1 MADDILEITWPASP
15 LFDEPDLEPEQR
27 EALEVI
33 LGPDL
38 AHEVETAGA
47 GILEPEPPP
56 DNLPGGAKMMSL
68 EQRKALEAIGGPE
81 LVAAVEA
88 VADPD
93 EKLEKRPRLTLA
105 RGAKAGPLTR
115 LVAEGLAADRPS
127 FLEAFQDANRRAQ
140 KAKGREKPA
149 RPIWEELRAR
159 QTRTEAATPWLPQ
172 IMRHLNRETV
182 IRDQAA
188 ATMRELE
195 ITATVE
201 GTKL

>member
-1 MADDILEITWPASP
+1 MADDILEITWPTSP
-15 LFDEPDLEPEQR
+15 LFDEPDLEPEQL

-38 AHEVETAGA
+38 AHEVESAGA
-47 GILEPEPPP
+47 GILEPEPLP
-56 DNLPGGAKMMSL
+56 DDLPGGAKMSMTL

-93 EKLEKRPRLTLA
+93 ERLEKRPRLTLA

-127 FLEAFQDANRRAQ
+127 FLEAFQDANRRAM

-149 RPIWEELRAR
+149 RPIWEELGTR
-159 QTRTEAATPWLPQ
+159 QTRTAAATPWLPQ
-172 IMRHLNRETV
+172 IMRHLNREARL
-182 IRDQAA
+182 RDETAK
-188 ATMRELE
+188 TLRELE
-195 ITATVE
+195 AMATE
-201 GTKL
+201 IRL